1 MVAKVWWRSLAAP
14 ACFLAAQWAGAA
26 PVLEA
31 HFISVGQADA
41 VLVKCPDGQTT
52 MLVDSADT
60 RYPGSKDRFRAY
72 LEKAFQG
79 QPRKLAVA
87 VASHPHN
94 DHIGSMQWVLEN
106 FEVGTYVDNGEK
118 FDSAL
123 WASLDKVRKKQV
135 KAGKLKY
142 INGKQAQS
150 AQVPLCPDVTVEV
163 FVPWAFASKLS
174 DTNDRSVVVRLSYKK
189 VSFLFVGDSEDA
201 GEAVMLTGLD
211 DNLRKKLAADV
222 LKVGHHG
229 SDTSSTAKFVMAVA
243 PQLAVISAGERDVG
257 TNTRYKHPRYSTLDT
272 YSSWFA
278 NVDKGSASPKHPPN
292 GKVWAYDAA
301 KKTWRQHER
310 PKGLWLTVQ
319 DGTVIVR
326 SDGERFDLSF
336 Q

>member
-1 MVAKVWWRSLAAP
+1 VRASVGRLCLVFACALAGRI
-14 ACFLAAQWAGAA
+14 AGAA

-41 VLVKCPDGQTT
+41 VLVKCPDAQTY

-72 LEKAFQG
+72 LGKEFAGKPQKIA
-79 QPRKLAVA
+79 LAI
-87 VASHPHN
+87 ASHPHN

-106 FEVGTYVDNGEK
+106 FQVGTYVDNGEK
-118 FDSAL
+118 YDSTL
-123 WASLDKVRKKQV
+123 WSNLDKARKKQV

-150 AQVPLCPDVTVEV
+150 AQLALCGDVSVEV
-163 FVPWAFASKLS
+163 FVPWAFSSKLT
-174 DTNDRSVVVRLSYKK
+174 DTNDRSVLVRLTYRK
-189 VSFLFVGDSEDA
+189 VTFLFVGDSEDA
-201 GEAVMLTGLD
+201 GEAVMLD
-211 DNLRKKLAADV
+211 DTLRKKLAADV

-229 SDTSSTAKFVMAVA
+229 SDTSSTAKFVMAVS
-243 PQLAVISAGERDVG
+243 PQLAVISAGERGVG

-272 YSSWFA
+272 YSTWFA
-278 NVDKGSASPKHPPN
+278 NLDKGAAPPRHPPN
-292 GKVWAYDAA
+292 GQVWAYDAA

-319 DGTVIVR
+319 DGNVVVR
-326 SDGERFDLSF
+326 SDGERIDVAFT

>member
-1 MVAKVWWRSLAAP
+1 MLARLAGLSF
-14 ACFLAAQWAGAA
+14 ALALAAQAGAA

-41 VLVKCPDGQTT
+41 VLVKCPDGQTA

-72 LEKAFQG
+72 LQKEFKGKPQ
-79 QPRKLAVA
+79 KIAVA

-94 DHIGSMQWVLEN
+94 DHIGSMQWVLET
-106 FEVGTYVDNGEK
+106 FDVGTYVDNGEK
-118 FDSAL
+118 YDSTL
-123 WASLDKVRKKQV
+123 WQNLDKVRKKQL

-150 AQVPLCPDVTVEV
+150 AQIPLCADVTVEV
-163 FVPWAFASKLS
+163 FVPWAFSDKLT
-174 DTNDRSVVVRLSYKK
+174 DTNDRSVVVRLAHRK
-189 VSFLFVGDSEDA
+189 VSFLFVGDSEDP
-201 GEAVMLTGLD
+201 GEAVMLD
-211 DNLRKKLAADV
+211 DALRKKLVADV

-229 SDTSSTAKFVMAVA
+229 SDTSSTAKFVMAVS
-243 PQLAVISAGERDVG
+243 PQLAVISAGERGVG

-272 YSSWFA
+272 YSTWFA
-278 NVDKGSASPKHPPN
+278 NVDKGAASPKHPAN

-326 SDGERFDLSF
+326 SDGERFEVSF

>member
-1 MVAKVWWRSLAAP
+1 MLVRLCLVFACALAARV
-14 ACFLAAQWAGAA
+14 ACAA

-52 MLVDSADT
+52 MLLDSADT

-72 LEKAFQG
+72 LEKEFTGKPQKIA
-79 QPRKLAVA
+79 LAI
-87 VASHPHN
+87 ASHPHN
-94 DHIGSMQWVLEN
+94 DHIGSMQWVLEK

-118 FDSAL
+118 YDSTL
-123 WASLDKVRKKQV
+123 WQNLDKVRKKQV

-142 INGKQAQS
+142 VNGKQAQS
-150 AQVPLCPDVTVEV
+150 TQVPLCADVSVEV
-163 FVPWAFASKLS
+163 FVPWAFSNKLT
-174 DTNDRSVVVRLSYKK
+174 DTNDRSVVVRLAYRK
-189 VSFLFVGDSEDA
+189 VSFLFVGDSEDP
-201 GEAVMLTGLD
+201 GEAVMQD
-211 DNLRKKLAADV
+211 DALRKKLVADV

-229 SDTSSTAKFVMAVA
+229 SDTSSTAKFVLAVS
-243 PQLAVISAGERDVG
+243 PQLAVISAGEKGVG

-278 NVDKGSASPKHPPN
+278 NADKGAAAPKHPPN

-326 SDGERFDLSF
+326 SDGERIDVAF

>member
-1 MVAKVWWRSLAAP
+1 MLKRLCLALACVLVACS
-14 ACFLAAQWAGAA
+14 AGAA

-72 LEKAFQG
+72 LEKAFEG
-79 QPRKLAVA
+79 KEKKIAVA
-87 VASHPHN
+87 IASHPHN
-94 DHIGSMQWVLEN
+94 DHIGSMQWVLER
-106 FEVGTYVDNGEK
+106 FAVGTYVDNGEK
-118 FDSAL
+118 YDSTL
-123 WASLDKVRKKQV
+123 WQNLDKLRKKQV

-150 AQVPLCPDVTVEV
+150 AQVPLCADVTVEV
-163 FVPWAFASKLS
+163 FVPWAFSNKLT
-174 DTNDRSVVVRLSYKK
+174 DTNDRSVVVRLAYRK
-189 VSFLFVGDSEDA
+189 VSFLFVGDSEDP
-201 GEAVMLTGLD
+201 GEAVMLD
-211 DNLRKKLAADV
+211 DDLRKKLSADV

-229 SDTSSTAKFVMAVA
+229 SDTSSTAKFVMAVS
-243 PQLAVISAGERDVG
+243 PQLAVISAGERGVG

-272 YSSWFA
+272 YSTWFA
-278 NVDKGSASPKHPPN
+278 NADKGATAPKHAPN

-326 SDGERFDLSF
+326 SDGERIDVAF

>member
-1 MVAKVWWRSLAAP
+1 MPVTKRLCLALACVLVAFS
-14 ACFLAAQWAGAA
+14 AGAA

-41 VLVKCPDGQTT
+41 VLVKCPDGVTA

-60 RYPGSKDRFRAY
+60 RYPGSKDRFRKY
-72 LEKAFQG
+72 LQKAFEGKEQ
-79 QPRKLAVA
+79 KIALA

-94 DHIGSMQWVLEN
+94 DHIGSMQWVLET

-118 FDSAL
+118 YDSTL
-123 WASLDKVRKKQV
+123 WQNLDKVRKKQV

-142 INGKQAQS
+142 VNGKQAQS
-150 AQVPLCPDVTVEV
+150 AQLPLCPEVSVEV
-163 FVPWAFASKLS
+163 FVPWAFSNKLT
-174 DTNDRSVVVRLSYKK
+174 DTNDRSVVVRLTHRK
-189 VSFLFVGDSEDA
+189 VSFLFVGDSEDP
-201 GEAVMLTGLD
+201 GEAVMLD
-211 DNLRKKLAADV
+211 DDLRKKLTADV

-229 SDTSSTAKFVMAVA
+229 SDTSSTAKFVMAVS
-243 PQLAVISAGERDVG
+243 PQLAVISAGEKGVG

-272 YSSWFA
+272 YSTWFA
-278 NVDKGSASPKHPPN
+278 NADKGAGSPKHPPN

-319 DGTVIVR
+319 DGTVVVR
-326 SDGERFDLSF
+326 SDGERIDVGFI